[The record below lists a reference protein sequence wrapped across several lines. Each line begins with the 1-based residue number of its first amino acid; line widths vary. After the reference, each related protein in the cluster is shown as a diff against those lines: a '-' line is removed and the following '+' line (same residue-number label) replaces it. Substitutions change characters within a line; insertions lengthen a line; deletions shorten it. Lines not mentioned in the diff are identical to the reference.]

1 MTSEALQKAR
11 AFEAQYGPH
20 IPAGERPAFHLTPTI
35 GWMNDPNGFSL
46 YKEEYHLFYQY
57 HPYSNEWGPMHW
69 GHIKSRDLIQWER
82 LPAALAP
89 DCGYDAAGCFSGGA
103 VEMPDGR
110 QMLMYTGVQRGRDA
124 DGFIRDI
131 QTQCIAIGDGVDY
144 DKCEMNPVL
153 TGEDLPEGG
162 SAVDFRDPKVWREA
176 DGTYYAVIGNRAA
189 DGWS

>member
-1 MTSEALQKAR
+1 MTSDALQKAR

-35 GWMNDPNGFSL
+35 GWMNDPNGFSI
-46 YKEEYHLFYQY
+46 YRGEYHLFYQY

-69 GHIKSRDLIQWER
+69 GHVKSGDLIRWER

-110 QMLMYTGVQRGRDA
+110 QHGGFPGPQGLAGGRWDVLRRHWQPRRRWQRGYPALQQRGRPEVGVRPHA
-124 DGFIRDI
+124 GCLPQPIRKNVGVPGF
-131 QTQCIAIGDGVDY
+131 
-144 DKCEMNPVL
+144 
-153 TGEDLPEGG
+153 LPAG
-162 SAVDFRDPKVWREA
+162 RRC
-176 DGTYYAVIGNRAA
+176 T
-189 DGWS
+189 